1 MFCLIHQRTIRAK
14 KEFQSLTTILPQ
26 SANQC
31 ARNLMESAPAS
42 DIILTLLSE
51 VCEGEFTESV
61 AAMKLLAR
69 VMKMADKA
77 DLEKNLIDIVAALTR
92 VRDYK

>member
-1 MFCLIHQRTIRAK
+1 
-14 KEFQSLTTILPQ
+14 
-26 SANQC
+26 
-31 ARNLMESAPAS
+31 MESAPAS

-69 VMKMADKA
+69 VMEMVDKA
-77 DLEKNLIDIVAALTR
+77 DLEKNLTETVKALTR
-92 VRDYK
+92 VRDCK